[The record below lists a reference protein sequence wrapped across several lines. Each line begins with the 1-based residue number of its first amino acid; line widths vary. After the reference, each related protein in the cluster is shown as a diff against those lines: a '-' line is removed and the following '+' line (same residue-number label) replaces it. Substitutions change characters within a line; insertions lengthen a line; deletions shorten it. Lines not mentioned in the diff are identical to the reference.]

1 MKKILLPLG
10 TLTVAG
16 AVALG
21 LLGTAGANAAD
32 GNDTQDNPAFLK
44 REDKVGSLVLVADD
58 DDDDD
63 NGDTRTRT
71 RTGDGTGTQGTGSS
85 RSRADGTSSR
95 YSKVSRDADRSR
107 GDLTRD
113 WTRDGGDRTR
123 DLTPNLTNDRSR
135 NDTRG

>member
-1 MKKILLPLG
+1 MKKLLLPLG
-10 TLTVAG
+10 TFTVAG

-32 GNDTQDNPAFLK
+32 GNDAQDNPAFLK
-44 REDKVGSLVLVADD
+44 REDTASTLVLTDD
-58 DDDDD
+58 DGDDDTD
-63 NGDTRTRT
+63 DDTRT
-71 RTGDGTGTQGTGSS
+71 GNGTGTQGTGSS

-95 YSKVSRDADRSR
+95 YTKVSRDADRSR

>member
-32 GNDTQDNPAFLK
+32 GNDAQDNPALLK
-44 REDKVGSLVLVADD
+44 REDQAGSLVLVAADD
-58 DDDDD
+58 DDDTDD
-63 NGDTRTRT
+63 AT
-71 RTGDGTGTQGTGSS
+71 RTGDATGTQGTGSS

>member
-10 TLTVAG
+10 TATVAG

-32 GNDTQDNPAFLK
+32 GSDAQDTAAILK
-44 REDKVGSLVLVADD
+44 REDQAASLVLAADD
-58 DDDDD
+58 DDDD
-63 NGDTRTRT
+63 NTNTRT
-71 RTGDGTGTQGTGSS
+71 RTGKGTGTQGTGSS
-85 RSRADGTSSR
+85 RSRADGTNSR
-95 YSKVSRDADRSR
+95 YSKVSRDQDHSR
-107 GDLTRD
+107 GDRTRD

>member
-21 LLGTAGANAAD
+21 LLGTAGANAA
-32 GNDTQDNPAFLK
+32 GGTQDDPAFLK
-44 REDKVGSLVLVADD
+44 REDKANTLVLTDD

-63 NGDTRTRT
+63 TNDTRTRT
-71 RTGDGTGTQGTGSS
+71 RTGGGTGTQGTGSS
-85 RSRADGTSSR
+85 RSRADGTNSR

-123 DLTPNLTNDRSR
+123 DLTPNLTNDGTR

>member
-1 MKKILLPLG
+1 MRKILLPLG
-10 TLTVAG
+10 TFTVG
-16 AVALG
+16 TAVALG
-21 LLGTAGANAAD
+21 LLGAGGASGDVGRDGDNAVY
-32 GNDTQDNPAFLK
+32 LK
-44 REDKVGSLVLVADD
+44 REDQAASLVLADD
-58 DDDDD
+58 DDD
-63 NGDTRTRT
+63 TRS
-71 RTGDGTGTQGTGSS
+71 RTGTRGTGSS

-113 WTRDGGDRTR
+113 WTRDGGDHTR